1 MLVELWVVVMYS
13 FSLKGIPV
21 GALIRK
27 VIWHYMVVGL
37 ECNSWKL
44 ICNENLVKINFKSG
58 NNVIRVVIWK
68 IHLQRVNKMD
78 NRKLG
83 RETKLEG
90 SVIIQARRLIV
101 TYKVPAVC

>member
-1 MLVELWVVVMYS
+1 
-13 FSLKGIPV
+13 
-21 GALIRK
+21 
-27 VIWHYMVVGL
+27 MVVGL

-101 TYKVPAVC
+101 IYKVPAVC

>member
-1 MLVELWVVVMYS
+1 MGGGYVL
-13 FSLKGIPV
+13 FQLKGISV

-27 VIWHYMVVGL
+27 VIWHCMMVDL

-44 ICNENLVKINFKSG
+44 ICLICNENLVKIFKSG
-58 NNVIRVVIWK
+58 NNVIRVMIWK
-68 IHLQRVNKMD
+68 IHLQRVNKMN

-90 SVIIQARRLIV
+90 SVIIQARRLTVI
-101 TYKVPAVC
+101 YKVPAVY